1 MGFPIVFHHIYI
13 SHTSP
18 SCKPPSHFYGDFA
31 IIAQVLG
38 IEAARR
44 TIMQE
49 IKVTSP
55 GDPLI
60 PVDAGA
66 G

>member
-1 MGFPIVFHHIYI
+1 M
-13 SHTSP
+13 
-18 SCKPPSHFYGDFA
+18 FYGDFLA

-55 GDPLI
+55 GDNVLGRGHGVMGMQKSCFFFI
-60 PVDAGA
+60 VIYSDFMDFL
-66 G
+66 